1 MKPYI
6 VLAHYHPTKH
16 PADKWNKS
24 PGWRAWRVGEDLC
37 NLTQKEGLKPL
48 YDSVHPAQTWPSW
61 YDSSLHAEVK
71 KWTPEHP
78 GGEAW
83 HYDGDTTPGA
93 KTVCALV
100 LWASNTPTLI
110 QFKSNSKVY
119 QPEPYEVVIFHN
131 MHCLHRRPSGCPEDR
146 FLFRQRVDVPKHM
159 ELP

>member
-6 VLAHYHPTKH
+6 VLGMYYPVKL
-16 PADKWNKS
+16 PADKWNPK
-24 PGWRAWRVGEDLC
+24 PGWRAWKTGEDLC
-37 NLTQKEGLKPL
+37 ELTASKGLKPL
-48 YDSVHPAQTWPSW
+48 YDPVHPAQTWPSW
-61 YDSSLHAEVK
+61 SNTKLHAEVK

-83 HYDGDTTPGA
+83 HYDGDTTPGSQ
-93 KTVCALV
+93 TNCALV

-110 QFKSNSKVY
+110 KFNNKEKIY

-131 MHCLHRRPSGCPEDR
+131 LHCHHRRPSKAPEDR
-146 FLFRQRVDVPKHM
+146 FLFRQRVEVTL